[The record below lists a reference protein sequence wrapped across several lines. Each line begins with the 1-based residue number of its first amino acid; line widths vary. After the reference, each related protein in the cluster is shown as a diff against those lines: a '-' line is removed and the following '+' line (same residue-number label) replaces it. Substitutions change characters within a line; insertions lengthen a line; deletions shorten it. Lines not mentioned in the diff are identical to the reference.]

1 MLTCSTHENL
11 RNVSSWALG
20 SLGTGLPNKLKGI
33 SCLELIIVQ
42 PLVGQCSCQC
52 PTLGPA
58 LTSGAII
65 YAHSPDLRDL
75 ECVIRHLHIGA
86 VPEIG
91 TPLGCMPSITSGVV
105 ALRSESWLARR
116 HEQSPPSLTVPRW
129 LLKFT
134 RDFYLLLSLMAG
146 LAPDRLGIPGA
157 AVCHTEKWTRLAA
170 KCCGIAGCS
179 VH

>member
-1 MLTCSTHENL
+1 MKWSWELLTCSTHENI

-20 SLGTGLPNKLKGI
+20 SLGAGLSNKLKGN

-42 PLVGQCSCQC
+42 PLVGRCSCHC

-75 ECVIRHLHIGA
+75 ECVNRHLHIGA

-116 HEQSPPSLTVPRW
+116 HEQTPPSLTVPRW
-129 LLKFT
+129 LLKFA
-134 RDFYLLLSLMAG
+134 RDIIYSYLLWLG
-146 LAPDRLGIPGA
+146 LRQIGLEYQELPCAILRNGPDSPRSA
-157 AVCHTEKWTRLAA
+157 
-170 KCCGIAGCS
+170 S
-179 VH
+179 S